1 MKNIL
6 LFRLGGLGDLLVTF
20 PSIYLL
26 RRKLSPCSISLV
38 CRKEYGMILKE
49 TGIVDELI
57 SVDDRRLVPLFVEH
71 LSGGEELVQW
81 FRKFN
86 LLIGWMQTEK
96 ALNLKQ
102 SWLASFGKTI
112 RLFVYDTHSQEEI
125 SKFFFRKTS
134 EFLKK
139 EEKLSLPFSECIHLP
154 LSLDQKKEGLKLLG
168 EKALCDGKKIVVIHP
183 GSGGREKC
191 WPFPNFLTIIRR
203 LNQQDV
209 KGVLVSGMAEEWI
222 ENEIRDA
229 KLPENWVR
237 LQNPLLVKLTGLLY
251 EASFYLGNDSGI
263 THLAAACG
271 AKGIALFRK
280 DLETA
285 WRPYGRMAVLSGHS
299 LAEIDVETVWKTLAG

>member
-26 RRKLSPCSISLV
+26 RKRLSPCSISLV

-57 SVDDRRLVPLFVEH
+57 SVDDRRLVPLFAEH
-71 LSGGEELVQW
+71 LSDGEELVQW

-102 SWLASFGKTI
+102 SWFASFRKTI

-222 ENEIRDA
+222 KNEIRDA

-271 AKGIALFRK
+271 TKGIALFRK

-285 WRPYGRMAVLSGHS
+285 WRPYGRMAVLSGYS
-299 LAEIDVETVWKTLAG
+299 LAEIDVETVWETLSG

>member
-57 SVDDRRLVPLFVEH
+57 SVDDRRFVPLFAEH

-81 FRKFN
+81 FRKFS
-86 LLIGWMQTEK
+86 LMIGWMQTEK

-134 EFLKK
+134 EFLKR
-139 EEKLSLPFSECIHLP
+139 EGKLSLLFSEHILLP

-168 EKALCDGKKIVVIHP
+168 EMTLCDGKKIVVIHP
-183 GSGGREKC
+183 GSGSREKC
-191 WPFPNFLTIIRR
+191 WAFPNFLIIIRR
-203 LNQQDV
+203 LNQRDL
-209 KGVLVSGMAEEWI
+209 KGVLVTGMAEEWI
-222 ENEIRDA
+222 KNEIRDA
-229 KLPENWVR
+229 KLPENWVW
-237 LQNPLLVKLTGLLY
+237 LQNPSLMKLAGLLS

-263 THLAAACG
+263 THLASVCG
-271 AKGIALFRK
+271 TKGIALFRK
-280 DLETA
+280 DLEAA
-285 WRPYGRMAVLSGHS
+285 WKPYRGMTVLCGHS
-299 LAEIDVETVWKTLAG
+299 LAEIDAETVWETLSG

>member
-57 SVDDRRLVPLFVEH
+57 SVDDRRLVPLFAEH

-96 ALNLKQ
+96 TLNLKQ

-134 EFLKK
+134 EFLKR
-139 EEKLSLPFSECIHLP
+139 EGKLSPPFSEHILLP

-168 EKALCDGKKIVVIHP
+168 EMTLCDGKKIVVIHP
-183 GSGGREKC
+183 GSGSREKC
-191 WPFPNFLTIIRR
+191 WAFPYFLIIIRR
-203 LNQQDV
+203 LNQRDL
-209 KGVLVSGMAEEWI
+209 KGVLVTGMAEEWI
-222 ENEIRDA
+222 KNEIRDA
-229 KLPENWVR
+229 KLPENWVW
-237 LQNPLLVKLTGLLY
+237 LQNPSLMKLAGLLS

-263 THLAAACG
+263 THLASVCG
-271 AKGIALFRK
+271 TKGIALFRK
-280 DLETA
+280 DLEAA
-285 WRPYGRMAVLSGHS
+285 WKPYRGMTVLGGHS
-299 LAEIDVETVWKTLAG
+299 LAEIDVETVWETLSG

>member
-57 SVDDRRLVPLFVEH
+57 SVDDRRLVPLFAEH

-134 EFLKK
+134 EFLKR
-139 EEKLSLPFSECIHLP
+139 EGKLRLPFSECIHLP

-191 WPFPNFLTIIRR
+191 WPFSNFLTIIRR
-203 LNQQDV
+203 LNQQDM

-271 AKGIALFRK
+271 TKGIALFRK

-285 WRPYGRMAVLSGHS
+285 WRPYGRMAVLSGYS